1 MKLWARI
8 CVSSSRQSV
17 YNSAVKQARK
27 EKYGKHSLGFMP
39 LGNQDEKKNNA
50 FFFFKNLVLWL
61 FLLFKLY
68 DLVLS
73 FKILKELI

>member
-50 FFFFKNLVLWL
+50 FFLKIWFYG

>member
-27 EKYGKHSLGFMP
+27 EKYGKHSLGFML

-50 FFFFKNLVLWL
+50 FFKKSGFMAFFIIQIIWL
-61 FLLFKLY
+61 GFEF
-68 DLVLS
+68 
-73 FKILKELI
+73 